1 MNYEE
6 FCELA
11 ALYALDIL
19 DTNERRLV
27 EEHIAEFPED
37 ETELAK
43 FYDSVA
49 ALSYGAPDV
58 PMAAD
63 LKERLF
69 ERIAGDSSAGNR
81 TSVARPSIATNLPIF
96 TVRAAD
102 VHWKPHPVPGVTIAL
117 LYKDTAR
124 REIVCLLRAEP
135 GVRYP
140 AHRHAGI
147 EEIFMLEGDLVID
160 GVVYSKGD
168 YIRSSP
174 GTIHHPHTPSG
185 CMFFIRTCLDDEILF
200 HGRRLR
206 R

>member
-11 ALYALDIL
+11 ALYALNVL
-19 DTNERRLV
+19 DANECRLV
-27 EEHIAEFPED
+27 ENHIAEFPED
-37 ETELAK
+37 ETKLAE
-43 FYDSVA
+43 FRESVA
-49 ALSYGAPDV
+49 ALPYSAPDV

-69 ERIAGDSSAGNR
+69 ERIPGEASSGNG
-81 TSVARPSIATNLPIF
+81 TSVALPLIATDLPIF

-102 VHWKPHPVPGVTIAL
+102 VHWKPHPVPGVMIAL
-117 LYKDTAR
+117 LYKDTVR

-140 AHRHAGI
+140 AHRHAGA

-160 GVVYSKGD
+160 GEVYGKGD
-168 YIRSSP
+168 YIRSTP
-174 GTIHHPHTPSG
+174 GTIHCPHTPSG
-185 CMFFIRTCLDDEILF
+185 CMFFIRTSLDDEILF
-200 HGRRLR
+200 PSRRLR
-206 R
+206 S

>member
-1 MNYEE
+1 MNYEA

-11 ALYALDIL
+11 ALYTLDIL
-19 DTNERRLV
+19 DTDDRRLI
-27 EEHIAEFPED
+27 EEHIAQFPED

-49 ALSYGAPDV
+49 ALSYSAPDL

-69 ERIAGDSSAGNR
+69 ERIARESSAGNH
-81 TSVARPSIATNLPIF
+81 TPVASASISTNLPIL

-117 LYKDTAR
+117 LYKDTVR

-135 GVRYP
+135 GVQYP
-140 AHRHAGI
+140 AHRHAGT

-160 GVVYSKGD
+160 GAVYGKGD

-174 GTIHHPHTPSG
+174 GTIHRPHTPSG
-185 CMFFIRTCLDDEILF
+185 CMFFIRTSLDDEILF